1 MVRKD
6 NPMTNTT
13 LQDIDALK
21 LIYKEKQQT
30 YNKLTDAYTQAMCA
44 ANEIRAMCDEAMN
57 ELHKAGEDI
66 IRAMESA
73 Q

>member
-1 MVRKD
+1 
-6 NPMTNTT
+6 MTNTT
-13 LQDIDALK
+13 LQDIEVLK

-30 YNKLTDAYTQAMCA
+30 YNKLVDAYGKAMEA
-44 ANEIRAMCDEAMN
+44 ASEIRAMCDEAMS
-57 ELHKAGEDI
+57 ELHKAGEDV